1 MLEALLTNLRRRC
14 GGIMLRTRA
23 RALRMKHARCIG
35 ITAERGG
42 RSLAIEAATVLL
54 ADGGFQAN
62 PAL

>member
-1 MLEALLTNLRRRC
+1 
-14 GGIMLRTRA
+14 MLRTRA